1 MSPQSELDI
10 MGMEQSVPLFSSQF
24 GDGLLVVG
32 MVWAFIVRIVSQLIG
47 IRLDIF
53 VWFILTM
60 SAGAGFL
67 LVWSFLKRR
76 RFRNPVTNSEILSL
90 FKETKRDLGI
100 DKPIELWQREIDR
113 QVLLSTNDP
122 LFKAILVSENTIHD
136 LLEKREM
143 AKVLLAKHMLQVTRR
158 STISQVA
165 ASVLGFTLFAFIESL
180 AFFDVF
186 EVLFMT
192 AGSILLVGMVLA
204 VVGIL
209 VVCPIFMSR
218 RHDSIDERVEQ
229 LYGVSPAVA
238 HMETIV
244 GLKVP
249 EEMIAEAKQE
259 RDEGEGPKKRALR
272 KASIAAIVLA
282 LVTYMIMVFTWPQ
295 TTTAVFAS
303 TIMSIVVGAGTFAI
317 TYLTSIMWPILAGGR
332 GERSTEWDVQYPLAS
347 DVERFLN
354 QYEEYRKVTVRGVRL
369 PHDEQTGLVVLRL
382 NEDYKEETIHAIM
395 PQTVRDLQDVNLLGP
410 LILAELRFHDIER
423 REKRFSYLILGV
435 GIPFLA
441 VGMIWS
447 FVVYGGLGMLSSLL
461 IVLGVYT
468 LITMAPLAYLFFWKK
483 RQMTQA
489 EIRTAK
495 KHPGYVD
502 ALRILVERRYT
513 LPYGKTSYR
522 TRLERI
528 SRQLGLEETP
538 SSSDRG
544 LDIE

>member
-1 MSPQSELDI
+1 
-10 MGMEQSVPLFSSQF
+10 
-24 GDGLLVVG
+24 
-32 MVWAFIVRIVSQLIG
+32 
-47 IRLDIF
+47 
-53 VWFILTM
+53 
-60 SAGAGFL
+60 
-67 LVWSFLKRR
+67 
-76 RFRNPVTNSEILSL
+76 PVTNSELLSL
-90 FKETKRDLGI
+90 FEETKRDIGI
-100 DKPIELWQREIDR
+100 DRPIELWQRDIDR

-143 AKVLLAKHMLQVTRR
+143 AKVLLAKQLLEVTRR
-158 STISQVA
+158 SAISQVA

-209 VVCPIFMSR
+209 VVGPILMSK

-259 RDEGEGPKKRALR
+259 RDEGEDPKKRALR

-332 GERSTEWDVQYPLAS
+332 GERSTEWDVQSPLAS

-354 QYEEYRKVTVRGVRL
+354 QYEEYRKVTVRGVGL

-395 PQTVRDLQDVNLLGP
+395 PQTMRDLQDVNLLGP

-461 IVLGVYT
+461 MVLGVYT

-483 RQMTQA
+483 KQMTQA

-502 ALRILVERRYT
+502 ALRILVERRHT

-544 LDIE
+544 LDIA

>member
-1 MSPQSELDI
+1 
-10 MGMEQSVPLFSSQF
+10 MGMEQSVALFSSQF

-76 RFRNPVTNSEILSL
+76 RFRNPVTNSELLSL
-90 FKETKRDLGI
+90 FEETKRDLGI
-100 DKPIELWQREIDR
+100 DRPIELWQRDIHR

-143 AKVLLAKHMLQVTRR
+143 AKVLLAKHMLRVTRR

-317 TYLTSIMWPILAGGR
+317 TYLTSITWPILAGGR